1 MLRIVAVLRI
11 SSERVEIARDET
23 GSPLSMYART
33 MAAKIW
39 RLRRS

>member
-11 SSERVEIARDET
+11 SSERAEIARDET
-23 GSPLSMYART
+23 GSPLSMYVRT
-33 MAAKIW
+33 MSARIW